1 MTTIDLVCLLLIL
14 PLLIATTVFVVEAG
28 LGAVP
33 HRGSPMPQPPGFDPR
48 SAVVLVPAHDEAL
61 GISAV
66 LRAMRAGMPAG
77 MDILVVADNCSD
89 DTAAVARAAGAR
101 VIERHDPINRGKGFA
116 LDHGRAALAVDPP
129 ACVIVVDADTVPA
142 PGALASL
149 AARSIA
155 SGRPVQSAYTIAL
168 TDTDA
173 STARFSAA
181 AFYVK
186 NAVRQLGTARLGA
199 PALLTGSGMA
209 FPWDLFADLPLKTGH
224 VAEDLMLGVRA
235 ALDDRAPLFDPGA
248 VVLGSASN
256 DRGTAVQRRR
266 WESGFVQV
274 ASDHA
279 GALIGRG
286 LRGRPAMLWLGLH
299 LLTPPLVPLLALDM
313 FALLV
318 LGGVLLMTG
327 TGAVALTL
335 LGILTALA
343 MLLVVVALLAHGQGA
358 MLQGWRD
365 VPRYIVWKL
374 GLSLAALV
382 RRERQWIRTDRE

>member
-1 MTTIDLVCLLLIL
+1 MTTIDLVCLLLVA

-33 HRGSPMPQPPGFDPR
+33 RRGSPAPPPGFDPR

-61 GISAV
+61 GIAAV
-66 LRAMRAGMPAG
+66 LHAMRAGMPAG

-101 VIERHDPINRGKGFA
+101 VIERHDLVNRGKGFA
-116 LDHGRAALAVDPP
+116 LDHGRAALAADPP

-168 TDTDA
+168 IEADA

-209 FPWDLFADLPLKTGH
+209 FPWDLFVDLPLATGH

-266 WESGFVQV
+266 WESGFLQV
-274 ASDHA
+274 AGDHA

-286 LRGRPAMLWLGLH
+286 LRGRPPMIWLGLH
-299 LLTPPLVPLLALDM
+299 LLTPPLVPLLALDIV
-313 FALLV
+313 ALLV
-318 LGGVLLMTG
+318 LAGVVLVTG
-327 TGAVALTL
+327 AGAVALAL
-335 LGILTALA
+335 LGTLTALA